1 MPDFEE
7 GRTETVDMDGPADV
21 TEVMANTPV
30 AVALLEVFASNRGP
44 QGSIAHH
51 SDGRASSRLFA
62 DDLAD
67 LKSAA
72 ADKGSLGK
80 PLGIEFF
87 QSLRRRKL
95 QAL

>member
-7 GRTETVDMDGPADV
+7 GRTEPVEYMGGPVDM
-21 TEVMANTPV
+21 TEVMANMLA
-30 AVALLEVFASNRGP
+30 AVGLLEIFASNVP

-51 SDGRASSRLFA
+51 SEGRASTRLLA

-72 ADKGSLGK
+72 AAQGLTWQTAE
-80 PLGIEFF
+80 P
-87 QSLRRRKL
+87 
-95 QAL
+95 

>member
-7 GRTETVDMDGPADV
+7 GRTETVDMDSPADV

-30 AVALLEVFASNRGP
+30 AVALLEVFTSNRGP

-72 ADKGSLGK
+72 ADQGLIWQAAPKAK
-80 PLGIEFF
+80 PKE
-87 QSLRRRKL
+87 
-95 QAL
+95 

>member
-7 GRTETVDMDGPADV
+7 GRTESVEYMGGPVDM
-21 TEVMANTPV
+21 TEVTANTPV

-51 SDGRASSRLFA
+51 SNGRASSRLFA

-72 ADKGSLGK
+72 ADQGLTWQAAPKAK
-80 PLGIEFF
+80 PKE
-87 QSLRRRKL
+87 
-95 QAL
+95 

>member
-7 GRTETVDMDGPADV
+7 GRTQPVEYMGGPVDM

-30 AVALLEVFASNRGP
+30 AVALLEVFASNRVP
-44 QGSIAHH
+44 QGLIAHH

-72 ADKGSLGK
+72 RAQGLTWQDAR
-80 PLGIEFF
+80 P
-87 QSLRRRKL
+87 
-95 QAL
+95 

>member
-1 MPDFEE
+1 MPDFAE
-7 GRTETVDMDGPADV
+7 GRTEPVEYMGGLVDM

-30 AVALLEVFASNRGP
+30 AVALLEVFASNRVP

-72 ADKGSLGK
+72 ADQGLTWQAAPKAK
-80 PLGIEFF
+80 PKE
-87 QSLRRRKL
+87 
-95 QAL
+95 

>member
-7 GRTETVDMDGPADV
+7 GRTQPVEYMGGPVDM

-30 AVALLEVFASNRGP
+30 AVALLEVFASNRVP

-72 ADKGSLGK
+72 RAQGLTWHDAR
-80 PLGIEFF
+80 P
-87 QSLRRRKL
+87 
-95 QAL
+95 

>member
-1 MPDFEE
+1 MPDFAE
-7 GRTETVDMDGPADV
+7 GRTEPVEYMGGPVDM
-21 TEVMANTPV
+21 TEVMANTPM
-30 AVALLEVFASNRGP
+30 AVALLEVFASNCGP

-72 ADKGSLGK
+72 ADQGLTWQTAR
-80 PLGIEFF
+80 P
-87 QSLRRRKL
+87 
-95 QAL
+95 